1 MDEVGLAD
9 FEREAA
15 GRLTHM
21 AWDYFRGGAGDEVAL
36 AENRRAFARWSLRYR
51 VLAGVGARDTA
62 STVLGTPVRCPV
74 LIAPTAF
81 HQLACPEGEVATAR
95 AAGAE
100 GTIMVLSTLANRA
113 VEEVLA
119 AASGPVW
126 FQLYVYKDRGL
137 TEALVR
143 RAEAAG
149 CRALVLTVDAP
160 LLGRRE
166 RDVKNRF
173 HLPPEL
179 RVRNV
184 LAHGCDQLGPDSHD
198 SGLAS
203 YVSRLLEPG
212 LSWRDL
218 EWLRGLTRLPILLK
232 GVVRGDDAARAVELG
247 AAGVVVSNHG
257 GRQLDAAP
265 ASLDALEEVAQAVAG
280 RAEVLLDGGV
290 RRGTD
295 VLTALALGARAVLI
309 GRPVLWGLAVDG
321 EPGVRRVLSLLRDE
335 VDHGLALLG
344 CRSPAEVSRDLAAR
358 RPS

>member
-15 GRLTHM
+15 GRLGHM

-81 HQLACPEGEVATAR
+81 HQLADPEGEVATAR

-126 FQLYVYKDRGL
+126 FQLYVYKDRAL

-232 GVVRGDDAARAVELG
+232 GVVRGDDAA
-247 AAGVVVSNHG
+247 
-257 GRQLDAAP
+257 P

-321 EPGVRRVLSLLRDE
+321 EAGVRRVLSLLRDE